1 MIKLKQLYRAVGDLK
16 SGRNLGDAAILKAD
30 ALGSRC
36 APEVEARLEGVR
48 GYLPSI
54 DTEALKALPEG
65 SFGRTYALY
74 MESNKLSPFA
84 VSPGLEE
91 VVRRNVFSV
100 RYAVTHDIFHL
111 LLGFDTT
118 LAGEIGVLAF
128 AAAQGYSRSLRT
140 GLFLARVL
148 YPLVAPRQIRA
159 IRANVK
165 RGWALGERAAF
176 LLGVRFEERW
186 ETPLVAFKRE
196 LALA

>member
-54 DTEALKALPEG
+54 DREALKALPEG
-65 SFGRTYALY
+65 SFGRAYALY
-74 MESNKLSPFA
+74 MERNELSPFT

-91 VVRRNVFSV
+91 VVRRNVFAV

-128 AAAQGYSRSLRT
+128 AAAQGYSRSLRL
-140 GLFLARVL
+140 GLVLARVL
-148 YPLVAPRQIRA
+148 YPLFAPRQIRA
-159 IRANVK
+159 IRANVA
-165 RGWALGERAAF
+165 RGSALGKRAAF

-186 ETPLVAFKRE
+186 ETPLDTLRRE
-196 LALA
+196 LALG

>member
-16 SGRNLGDAAILKAD
+16 SGRNMGDAAILKAD
-30 ALGSRC
+30 ALGTRC
-36 APEVEARLEGVR
+36 APEVEAQLEGVR
-48 GYLPSI
+48 GYLPPI

-74 MESNKLSPFA
+74 LERNKLVPFT
-84 VSPGLEE
+84 VSADLDE

-118 LAGEIGVLAF
+118 LAGEIGVLSF
-128 AAAQGYSRSLRT
+128 AAAQGYSRSLRL

-148 YPLVAPRQIRA
+148 YPLAAPGQIRA
-159 IRANVK
+159 IRENAK
-165 RGWALGERAAF
+165 RG
-176 LLGVRFEERW
+176 
-186 ETPLVAFKRE
+186 
-196 LALA
+196 

>member
-1 MIKLKQLYRAVGDLK
+1 MIKLKQLYRALSVLK

-36 APEVEARLEGVR
+36 APEVEAKLEGVR

-54 DTEALKALPEG
+54 NPEALKTLPVG

-74 MESNKLSPFA
+74 MESNKLAPFT

-118 LAGEIGVLAF
+118 LAGEIGVLSF
-128 AAAQGYSRSLRT
+128 AAAQGYSRSLRF
-140 GLFLARVL
+140 GLLLARVL
-148 YPLVAPRQIRA
+148 YPLLAPRQLRA
-159 IRANVK
+159 IRENVK
-165 RGWALGERAAF
+165 RGRALGERAAF
-176 LLGVRFEERW
+176 LLGVRLEERW
-186 ETPLVAFKRE
+186 ETPFDALKKE
-196 LALA
+196 LALG